1 MKPKREWYCLNCRKF
16 VDVDTTGISIVGVT
30 AQITC
35 KECKLPFVMNLKEI
49 KPEDLEKVVE
59 EFKKQTEKL

>member
-16 VDVDTTGISIVGVT
+16 TDVDAAGVSIVGVT
-30 AQITC
+30 GQVTC
-35 KECKLPFVMNLKEI
+35 KECKLPFVMDLKEI
-49 KPEDLEKVVE
+49 KPEDLEKIVE